1 MKKRFLASLLIVVT
15 TMALFV
21 GCKNTTSTTEEII
34 IEVNEPVSIELWHYL
49 TGSQGEVLQSIID
62 DFNSTNGKGIT
73 VTAVNQGNITDLN
86 KKVVAAAQ
94 SNSLPAIINIYPD
107 LATGLIQD
115 GKIIDLTPYINNDKI
130 GMKDEIN
137 NDFIKTFIDEVSQWN
152 DGSIYGIPLTKSTE
166 VLYVNE
172 TLLGTLGY
180 TMNDLNNLTME
191 KLTEICKKSK
201 EELDIPGFGFDSG
214 SNAFISTLKMDGKD
228 FIELDGTINVDN
240 EWVKEFMQYYKD
252 NTEKGY
258 FRTPGEDTYLSGPF
272 SNEKLLMYQASTAGA
287 SNIQTNGA
295 FVLGISEVPKFE
307 AKSKA
312 VIQQGASL
320 FVTNDTTAQQK
331 YAAYEFIKYATN
343 TENTAQFAVAT
354 GYLPVRYSAE
364 ETITM
369 KNVLNNTES
378 IYGKVYPVA
387 KEELN
392 YAYYTPAINN
402 AQSARNIIQEKYESY
417 VNGGISDIETFIKD
431 TTSQVETSIQRQ

>member
-1 MKKRFLASLLIVVT
+1 
-15 TMALFV
+15 
-21 GCKNTTSTTEEII
+21 
-34 IEVNEPVSIELWHYL
+34 
-49 TGSQGEVLQSIID
+49 
-62 DFNSTNGKGIT
+62 
-73 VTAVNQGNITDLN
+73 
-86 KKVVAAAQ
+86 
-94 SNSLPAIINIYPD
+94 
-107 LATGLIQD
+107 
-115 GKIIDLTPYINNDKI
+115 
-130 GMKDEIN
+130 MKDEIK
-137 NDFIKTFIDEVSQWN
+137 NDYVKAFIDEVSQWN

-166 VLYVNE
+166 VVYVNE

-180 TMNDLNNLTME
+180 TMNDLKNLTME

-201 EELDIPGFGFDSG
+201 EELDIPGFGFDSS

-240 EWVKEFMQYYKD
+240 EWVREFMQYYKD

-272 SNEKLLMYQASTAGA
+272 SNEKLLMYQGSTAGA
-287 SNIQTNGA
+287 AHIQTNGQ

-307 AKSKA
+307 DKFNA

-320 FVTNDTTAQQK
+320 FITNNTTPQQR

-364 ETITM
+364 ETTIM
-369 KNVLNNTES
+369 KDVLSDIES

-387 KEELN
+387 KEELD

-417 VNGGISDIETFIKD
+417 VNGSITDIDTFIND
-431 TTSQVETSIQRQ
+431 TTSQVKTSIQRQ